1 MRQPRAGSTPA
12 LGTTQD
18 IGRATDLVVGWRC
31 GLYSS
36 IGHRGRHNLGTKSGH
51 LDRGVD
57 GAESQ
62 SSLLE
67 RLLVSVG
74 LVVVVALIYQLMVVG
89 SRSSRPTVG

>member
-1 MRQPRAGSTPA
+1 M
-12 LGTTQD
+12 
-18 IGRATDLVVGWRC
+18 VGWRC

-74 LVVVVALIYQLMVVG
+74 LVVVVALIYQLMVGGIKIEPANGRLTIDVSG
-89 SRSSRPTVG
+89 FIYWWQVVTGAVTAQK